1 MKLDESRPSVE
12 SLLDELEG
20 SVPSPRYNFT
30 SASVSVLNLTAFRFF
45 FFYKTKLHN

>member
-30 SASVSVLNLTAFRFF
+30 SASVSVPDLQLIVFF
-45 FFYKTKLHN
+45 STRQNYIMR